1 MFSGGL
7 LVLTG
12 AKPALGPTPGTA
24 LSHTCMLCVY
34 VCRLTDDCCA
44 GMIGYGM
51 AKAAVHQL
59 VSSLSQQNSGLPAD
73 TTVLGILP

>member
-1 MFSGGL
+1 M
-7 LVLTG
+7 LTG
-12 AKPALGPTPGTA
+12 AKPALGPTPGMYCSIT
-24 LSHTCMLCVY
+24 HMLCVCSL
-34 VCRLTDDCCA
+34 VLHSLLLPSSA

-59 VSSLSQQNSGLPAD
+59 VSSLSQHNSGLPAN

>member
-1 MFSGGL
+1 M
-7 LVLTG
+7 LTG
-12 AKPALGPTPGTA
+12 AKPALGPTPGTVV
-24 LSHTCMLCVY
+24 SHMPCVRSW
-34 VCRLTDDCCA
+34 VLHSVFLPPSA

-59 VSSLSQQNSGLPAD
+59 VSSLSQQNSGLPAN

>member
-1 MFSGGL
+1 
-7 LVLTG
+7 
-12 AKPALGPTPGTA
+12 
-24 LSHTCMLCVY
+24 
-34 VCRLTDDCCA
+34 
-44 GMIGYGM
+44 MIGYGL